1 MTAATAS
8 WGTGESAPL
17 GAQMNEICDEDKR
30 KLSAQQLAHIWP
42 RFAFVAGLLVPYR
55 PLAIEFSS
63 KHVQTAV
70 EIPNPA

>member
-1 MTAATAS
+1 
-8 WGTGESAPL
+8 
-17 GAQMNEICDEDKR
+17 MNEICDEDKR